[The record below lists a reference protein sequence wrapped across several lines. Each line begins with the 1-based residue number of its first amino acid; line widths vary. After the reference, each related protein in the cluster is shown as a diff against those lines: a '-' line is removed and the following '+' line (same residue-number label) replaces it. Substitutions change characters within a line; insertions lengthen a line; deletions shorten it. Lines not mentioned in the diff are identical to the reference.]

1 MNFNDQFSKII
12 LPNSNKH
19 ISYMFKPVYNDHTRD
34 SKIVPVVDRWSFL
47 RGMFM
52 LEMVQWGSH
61 NNGR

>member
-1 MNFNDQFSKII
+1 
-12 LPNSNKH
+12 
-19 ISYMFKPVYNDHTRD
+19 MFKPVYNDHTRD